1 MKRRIAL
8 VLAALVL
15 ALPAGAQTLPPI
27 AGPSQRDSLPAP
39 PRDEF
44 PPRREELP
52 PLFSDKPLPE
62 ERAPQP
68 WPDGRGAIPL
78 PREAL
83 GQLEGEAQ
91 NLVDLAAATLP
102 SLFDE
107 IDPGPRE
114 QLTDLLREARGV
126 LLCPSVIRAGFIFG
140 GRGGGC
146 LLLGQANRNWSA
158 PAFYGLGG
166 ASVGLQAG
174 VQEMTLLMLIRTE
187 RGLRALL
194 DGQFTLGADAG
205 IAVAQFGG
213 NVSGATTTGAE
224 ADLISVA
231 RARGFFAGLSL
242 EGSVIG
248 ERPQLTSAFYGEDLS
263 GADVVLG
270 GLGRNGGAGELRD
283 ALRRFSGR

>member
-1 MKRRIAL
+1 
-8 VLAALVL
+8 
-15 ALPAGAQTLPPI
+15 
-27 AGPSQRDSLPAP
+27 
-39 PRDEF
+39 
-44 PPRREELP
+44 
-52 PLFSDKPLPE
+52 
-62 ERAPQP
+62 
-68 WPDGRGAIPL
+68 
-78 PREAL
+78 
-83 GQLEGEAQ
+83 
-91 NLVDLAAATLP
+91 
-102 SLFDE
+102 
-107 IDPGPRE
+107 
-114 QLTDLLREARGV
+114 V
-126 LLCPSVIRAGFIFG
+126 LLCPSVVRAGFIFG

-194 DGQFTLGADAG
+194 DGQFTLGATPASRWRSS
-205 IAVAQFGG
+205 AG

-248 ERPQLTSAFYGEDLS
+248 ERPQLTSAFTARTCPARTSCWAGWAAT
-263 GADVVLG
+263 GARESSAMRSAASPAAETV
-270 GLGRNGGAGELRD
+270 
-283 ALRRFSGR
+283 